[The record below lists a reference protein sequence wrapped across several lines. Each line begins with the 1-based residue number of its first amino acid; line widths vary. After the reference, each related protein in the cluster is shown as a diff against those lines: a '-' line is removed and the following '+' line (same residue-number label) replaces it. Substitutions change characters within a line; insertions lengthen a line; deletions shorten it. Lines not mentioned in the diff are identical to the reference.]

1 MTLLLVTRGSVKV
14 VWSMS
19 SYQMLLTHDTD
30 TGTGGHNYD
39 AVDVEYEMSDATDV
53 VGIDVCNHKINEV

>member
-1 MTLLLVTRGSVKV
+1 MVNVIISDVAD
-14 VWSMS
+14 
-19 SYQMLLTHDTD
+19 HDTD
-30 TGTGGHNYD
+30 TGTGGDNYD